1 VVGGLGFDFAQFNTN
16 QPFVAR
22 IIGLFT
28 LSILG
33 LSFNICAGNFWPFIT
48 PRKDKL
54 LVDFASQYLLEIN

>member
-1 VVGGLGFDFAQFNTN
+1 VSGFDFTHFLVDK
-16 QPFVAR
+16 PFVAR

-48 PRKDKL
+48 TRKDKL
-54 LVDFASQYLLEIN
+54 LADFVSQYLLEIN